1 MSKRTTEPRK
11 EASSLLRPP
20 SHLKSE
26 TGKSK
31 TRDLDQIDQVRQSP
45 GQPLGAEV
53 RARMEGSFGRDFSR
67 VRVHTDAHAAESA
80 RNFNAIAYTVGTD
93 VVFGAGKF
101 DTETADGQKLLAHE
115 LAHVAQPKDSSAT
128 GISQP
133 GDAGERE
140 ADQAAE
146 GFARGESVRVGNARG
161 AAIQRQPL
169 PGANQGANA
178 GDEILE
184 EASPFLAASLGSETL
199 DSYDTGKS
207 ELKPDHL
214 KKLAT
219 VAHRIQVLLRKY
231 SLSTVTV
238 IGHADTVGAESS
250 NLELGQERADVVKR
264 ALSDLGVA
272 DSIISS
278 ESKGEGAP
286 QAVKTKDQT
295 ASAGNR
301 RVEIRFH
308 PKGANVHVMT
318 EKLKPPSF
326 GKQSPDEKPPKET
339 PVDIGY
345 HPPEE
350 VPDPTRVDPRMWKPI
365 PPAPKGS
372 GPKSPLEV
380 IGEKILDPAIDAV
393 AGWLP
398 KAARDKLKEG
408 ARKAVKAGTA
418 KGARAAAEAAGL
430 TDPGALDAIEK
441 AAEAAIQEKGKSP
454 E

>member
-1 MSKRTTEPRK
+1 MQRAAKSPELVN
-11 EASSLLRPP
+11 EVPP
-20 SHLKSE
+20 IVGEVLN
-26 TGKSK
+26 
-31 TRDLDQIDQVRQSP
+31 SP
-45 GQPLGAEV
+45 GQPLSAGA
-53 RARMEGSFGRDFSR
+53 RAEMGGRFGRDFSQ
-67 VRVHTDAHAAESA
+67 VRVHTDSRAAESA
-80 RNFNAIAYTVGTD
+80 EMVNAQAYTVGRD
-93 VVFGAGKF
+93 VVFGAGRF
-101 DTETADGQKLLAHE
+101 AEQTAEGKKLLAHE
-115 LAHVAQPKDSSAT
+115 LAHVAQPSEAGSHD
-128 GISQP
+128 ISQP

-169 PGANQGANA
+169 PGVNQGAA
-178 GDEILE
+178 TGDKILE
-184 EASPFLAASLGSETL
+184 EATPFLAAALGSETL

-207 ELKPDHL
+207 ELKPAHIM
-214 KKLAT
+214 KLAT
-219 VAHRIQVLLRKY
+219 VAHRIQVLLGKY

-326 GKQSPDEKPPKET
+326 GKQSSEDPPKKPPI
-339 PVDIGY
+339 DIGY

-365 PPAPKGS
+365 PPAKGS
-372 GPKSPLEV
+372 GPKSPLDV
-380 IGEKILDPAIDAV
+380 IGEKILDPVIDAV

-430 TDPGALDAIEK
+430 KDPDGLDAIEK

-454 E
+454 K